1 MEADSKTYKGHNISI
16 ENDESPE
23 SPREWDNISEIHY
36 LSNQYTLGDIHHTSQ
51 ESINNMLAEVK
62 RQGDLVFA
70 LYAYIHSGITV
81 SMKTFH
87 GRLPQGHAEFDS
99 GICGFVVVRRKKM
112 LEEFSSKRFTQKLK
126 EKAEQLAQGEVDT
139 FDSYLRGE
147 VYGYIIDGDEDSCWG
162 YYSIED
168 AMSEAESTIDYIV
181 EDNIKRHCKKLKSQ
195 IKYKVP
201 YYARKSLVA

>member
-16 ENDESPE
+16 EYDESAE
-23 SPREWDNISEIHY
+23 SPREWDNISEFHY
-36 LSNQYTLGDIHHTSQ
+36 TSSRYTLGDIHHTSQ
-51 ESINNMLAEVK
+51 ESLDDMLSEAK

-87 GRLPQGHAEFDS
+87 GRLSQGHAEFDS
-99 GICGFVVVRRKKM
+99 GVCGFVVVRRKKM
-112 LEEFSSKRFTQKLK
+112 LEEFNSKIFTQKLK
-126 EKAEQLAQGEVDT
+126 KEAEQLAQGEVDT

-147 VYGYIIDGDEDSCWG
+147 VYGYIIDDDGDSCWG

-168 AMSEAESTIDYIV
+168 AMSEAERVVDYIV
-181 EDNIKRHCKKLKSQ
+181 EENVKKHCKKLKSQ

-201 YYARKSLVA
+201 YYARESLAT